1 MVWCATSLV
10 IVRDVTGPDR
20 DALIRQLRNEGLDVT
35 EWQDEPGASY
45 PEHAHAT
52 REVRV
57 VVDGSMTITTGDRTV
72 ELGPGDR
79 IDLAPNEPHSAV
91 VGPAGCTYLAGTD
104 R

>member
-1 MVWCATSLV
+1 
-10 IVRDVTGPDR
+10 VTRADR
-20 DALIRQLRNEGLDVT
+20 DALIRQLRDEGLDVI
-35 EWQDEPGASY
+35 EWQDDPGTSY

-57 VVDGSMTITTGDRTV
+57 VLNGSMSITTGDRTV

-79 IDLAPNEPHSAV
+79 MELAPNQAHSAV